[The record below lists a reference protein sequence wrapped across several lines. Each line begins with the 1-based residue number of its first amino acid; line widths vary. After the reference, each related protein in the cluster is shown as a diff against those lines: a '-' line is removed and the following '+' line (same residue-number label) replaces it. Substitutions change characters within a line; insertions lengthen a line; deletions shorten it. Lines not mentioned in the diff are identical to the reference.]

1 MTAEVERQDAAVE
14 AALKTQN
21 LSMELFRGGLNSSL
35 ELIYA
40 QVNTLTSRI
49 AAVEIKTELL
59 KSSVALIRA
68 LGGGRSRS
76 RSQLPADEQNQPFD
90 IFQYDNLGKP

>member
-76 RSQLPADEQNQPFD
+76 QLPADEQIQPFD